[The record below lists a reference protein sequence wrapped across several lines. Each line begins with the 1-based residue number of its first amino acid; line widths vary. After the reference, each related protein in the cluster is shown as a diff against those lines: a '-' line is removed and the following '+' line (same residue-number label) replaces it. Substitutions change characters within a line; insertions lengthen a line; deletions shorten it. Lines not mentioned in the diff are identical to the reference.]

1 MHTYTDKVRLAVA
14 GVVLLGSAVACNPDS
29 LTNQNQRNPN
39 APNVVPVEK
48 IFPAGVSSSV
58 GLLLGSGMQL
68 YFTELWSQHI
78 AEYQYPDDDQY
89 AIRPTTID
97 AYWQSFF
104 NGGLQDF
111 DQILR
116 QSTGKPD
123 QAGPALVMKSWAF
136 QNGTDLWGD
145 MPYTEANKGDL
156 GNITP
161 KYDTQQTIYNGILAD
176 LKTAATSMGTTN
188 PFGSA
193 DLIYSG
199 NNTLWKKFAN
209 SLRARVALH
218 LSKADPAKAQSEIA
232 AAYAAGGFSSNADEA
247 KLRWP
252 GDGVND
258 SPYSVTF
265 KTRDDHRLSKTLV
278 DTLIALNDPRL
289 PVYARPTQAWVADS
303 VGCGCGKYAGLP
315 NGLTAGA
322 AGALGRVT
330 SRVGTFFAQKTTPSV
345 LMSNAEYQFIL
356 AEAAHR
362 GWIAGGDAM
371 ANTFYIAGIT
381 ASMATYGISGSAV
394 TAYLAQPAVAY
405 NPATAQAQISL
416 QKWIALY
423 GQGIEAWNEYRR
435 TGYPVLQP
443 ADQAKTNPR
452 IVPRRLEY
460 PQSEQS
466 FNNPNLQAAVSRQ
479 GGASMT
485 NRFYWDKP

>member
-1 MHTYTDKVRLAVA
+1 MHSIYRNGRLGLAAA
-14 GVVLLGSAVACNPDS
+14 GLLVGAVACNPDS
-29 LTNQNQRNPN
+29 LTNMNAHNPN
-39 APNVVPVEK
+39 APTKVPVEK
-48 IFPAGVSSSV
+48 IFPAGVSSAV
-58 GLLLGSGMQL
+58 GLVEGSSMQL

-97 AYWQSFF
+97 GYWQSFY

-111 DQILR
+111 EQILR
-116 QSTGKPD
+116 QSQGKPD
-123 QAGPALVMKSWAF
+123 QAGPALVMKSWTF
-136 QNGTDLWGD
+136 QAATDLWGD
-145 MPYTEANKGDL
+145 IPYTEANQGDL

-161 KYDTQQTIYNGILAD
+161 KYDTQQTIYAGLLAD
-176 LKTAATSMGTTN
+176 LKTAATTMGTAN
-188 PFGSA
+188 PYGYA

-199 NNTLWKKFAN
+199 NNTKWKRFAN
-209 SLRARVALH
+209 SLRARVAIH
-218 LSKADPAKAQSEIA
+218 LSKADPAKAASEIA
-232 AAYAAGGFSSNADEA
+232 AAYAAGGFTSNADDA
-247 KLRWP
+247 LLKWP

-258 SPYSVTF
+258 APYYTTF

-289 PVYARPTQAWVADS
+289 AVYARPTQAWTADS
-303 VGCGCGKYAGLP
+303 VGCGCAKYAGLP

-330 SRVGTFFAQKTTPSV
+330 SRVGTYFSQKTTPSV

-362 GWIAGGDAM
+362 GWITGGDA
-371 ANTFYIAGIT
+371 AAATFYNAGIT
-381 ASMATYGISGSAV
+381 ASMATYGITGAAV

-423 GQGIEAWNEYRR
+423 AQGLEAWNEYRR

-443 ADQAKTNPR
+443 ADQAKTTPR

-466 FNNPNLQAAVSRQ
+466 FNNGNLQAAITRQ
-479 GGASMT
+479 SGASMT
-485 NRFYWDKP
+485 NRFFWDKP